1 MCLQEF
7 RGREKAQLT
16 LWDFWGLEQPTG
28 DLGCCGRQSTQS
40 FSYGRNIMWLAS
52 IPQSHWATH
61 SWCVGSPAAC
71 ALGGPW
77 ILHIWRELLL
87 YLKELRDTLLLQAS
101 KWSKEKVHPGT
112 GLENTK
118 NVVIRKQ
125 WQTPPNSHI
134 HSATLEP
141 VQLSAKSQKR
151 GYKSVL
157 QCSYFRGKQRWRG
170 LQRVSWITITIKE
183 GKLQAVALGS
193 WVPAFYPS
201 QQTTS

>member
-1 MCLQEF
+1 MVVCLQEF

-101 KWSKEKVHPGT
+101 KWRPGT
-112 GLENTK
+112 WDIWGWGPVGEFTGL
-118 NVVIRKQ
+118 VG
-125 WQTPPNSHI
+125 WLFPNLFSYLTVE
-134 HSATLEP
+134 SLKVNAP
-141 VQLSAKSQKR
+141 DFSLSSQFLR
-151 GYKSVL
+151 H
-157 QCSYFRGKQRWRG
+157 Q
-170 LQRVSWITITIKE
+170 
-183 GKLQAVALGS
+183 
-193 WVPAFYPS
+193 
-201 QQTTS
+201 